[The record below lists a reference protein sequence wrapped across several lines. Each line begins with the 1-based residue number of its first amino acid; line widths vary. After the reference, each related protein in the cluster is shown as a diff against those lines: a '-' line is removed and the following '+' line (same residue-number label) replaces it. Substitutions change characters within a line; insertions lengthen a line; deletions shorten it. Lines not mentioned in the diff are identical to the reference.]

1 MRVYV
6 GSRQIAQYP
15 NNQSRLFRAAMTDLL
30 KAVSVHPTAMLIKR
44 LQFARETRDWKD
56 RVGVSEI
63 IYITGPNQRECRL
76 GDDQRPVLFPVDTT
90 LRVVNS
96 WWPGTF
102 HCRRDSIGDEFR
114 DYWDYQPHEDDVTY
128 RRE

>member
-15 NNQSRLFRAAMTDLL
+15 NNQSRLFRVAMADLL
-30 KAVSVHPTAMLIKR
+30 KAASAHPTAKLIKR
-44 LQFARETRDWKD
+44 LQFARETRHWKGM
-56 RVGVSEI
+56 VGVTEF
-63 IYITGPNQRECRL
+63 IYITGPNLRECTL
-76 GDDQRPVLFPVDTT
+76 GDDDRPVLFPVATT
-90 LRVVNS
+90 LRVVND
-96 WWPGTF
+96 WWPSSF

-128 RRE
+128 RGE